1 MSTIKR
7 RCFLRAIGSVAVSSP
22 AAANTSRPNAR
33 APSQL
38 RTFEWFADPL
48 ALPHVSLWDAEGRET
63 NSSALLGSP
72 LVLNLW
78 ATWCAPCIEELP
90 SLRRLADEARGAF
103 RVVLLNQDRG
113 GMAVARAFL
122 RRHRIE
128 GLGSYADPQGRLY
141 RSLSVRGLPT
151 TFILQADGVLIG
163 RYEGAAQ
170 WDAREVRLFIKRLVQ
185 A

>member
-1 MSTIKR
+1 
-7 RCFLRAIGSVAVSSP
+7 
-22 AAANTSRPNAR
+22 
-33 APSQL
+33 
-38 RTFEWFADPL
+38 
-48 ALPHVSLWDAEGRET
+48 
-63 NSSALLGSP
+63 
-72 LVLNLW
+72 
-78 ATWCAPCIEELP
+78 
-90 SLRRLADEARGAF
+90 
-103 RVVLLNQDRG
+103 
-113 GMAVARAFL
+113 MAVARAFL
-122 RRHRIE
+122 RRHSIE